1 MPIDGMQVMTMKKI
15 LIAMQS
21 PELSA
26 QLEQSL
32 CGQYHVLCC
41 SDGLEAAEAIT
52 LFAPDIIVLDLYIS
66 GIDGVSLL
74 ELARDSGQ
82 KQQVLAVTPYISDY
96 ILRSLERLEVSCL
109 IRTPCKS
116 CHIAARILDLAAF
129 QEEEAI
135 PGREAG
141 RVLASLGFKM
151 NTLGFDIMLLALEL
165 YSKDPHQRITSQ
177 LYPAVAAACNGTVT
191 QVEKA
196 IRDSIE
202 SAWKERNEPIWRMYF
217 TPARSGSIPKPTNGE
232 FLARVSAQLS
242 CRYDYKRLER
252 KSS

>member
-1 MPIDGMQVMTMKKI
+1 MKKNLVLVFEMI
-15 LIAMQS
+15 LIGIITF
-21 PELSA
+21 L
-26 QLEQSL
+26 LCYTDVFYSL
-32 CGQYHVLCC
+32 DSLYKDKLYQQPRVVD
-41 SDGLEAAEAIT
+41 STIKIIAIDEKTLEALGPFGTWPRSTYAE
-52 LFAPDIIVLDLYIS
+52 VLD
-66 GIDGVSLL
+66 
-74 ELARDSGQ
+74 
-82 KQQVLAVTPYISDY
+82 VLGDYPAVI
-96 ILRSLERLEVSCL
+96 
-109 IRTPCKS
+109 
-116 CHIAARILDLAAF
+116 
-129 QEEEAI
+129 
-135 PGREAG
+135 
-141 RVLASLGFKM
+141 
-151 NTLGFDIMLLALEL
+151 GFDIMLLALEL

-177 LYPAVAAACNGTVT
+177 LYPAVSAACNGTVT